1 MSERKTIVYTQPVC
15 PACHRETKFLA
26 QKGDEFITHNGPR
39 STNPSC
45 TRARAARLS
54 SLCQTL

>member
-1 MSERKTIVYTQPVC
+1 MPERKTIVYTQPGC
-15 PACHRETKFLA
+15 PACHRETKFLV
-26 QKGDEFITHNGPR
+26 QKGVECITHNGPR
-39 STNPSC
+39 SIKPSC